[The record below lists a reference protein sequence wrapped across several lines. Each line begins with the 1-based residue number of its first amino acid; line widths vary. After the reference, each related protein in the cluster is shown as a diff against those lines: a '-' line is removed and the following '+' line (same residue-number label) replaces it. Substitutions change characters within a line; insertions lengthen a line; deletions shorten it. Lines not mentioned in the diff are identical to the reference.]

1 VHGGVHWRV
10 RFPPTVPR
18 LRKEDARKVKK
29 GLDKDRIAL
38 ILMDIIDMLTD
49 IQEGKVT
56 TELGLKTAK
65 GNLWKVTRDLVKE
78 SLVDAA
84 V

>member
-1 VHGGVHWRV
+1 
-10 RFPPTVPR
+10 
-18 LRKEDARKVKK
+18 
-29 GLDKDRIAL
+29 LDKDRVAL
-38 ILMDIIDMLTD
+38 ILLDIIDMLTD

-78 SLVDAA
+78 SLVDAT